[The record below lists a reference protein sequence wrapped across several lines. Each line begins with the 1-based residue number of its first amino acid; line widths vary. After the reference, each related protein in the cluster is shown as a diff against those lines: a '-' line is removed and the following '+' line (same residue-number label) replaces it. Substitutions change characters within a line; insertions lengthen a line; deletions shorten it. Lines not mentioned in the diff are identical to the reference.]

1 MHGTLF
7 FLCVSQ
13 NLQHVENRK
22 LLMSPTSVMKIKGQN
37 QKTLKSSIECSGI
50 GLHSGDKIN
59 MILHPAEADSGIT
72 FRRSDI
78 HGGGAE
84 IKASFD
90 NVRDTRLCTTIGD
103 ENGISISTVE
113 HLMAALAGA
122 GVDNVTVEVSGG
134 EVPIMDGSAAP
145 FMFLIDCAGLVEQ
158 DAVKRVIRVK
168 KPVVVSDG
176 NKSASLMPSD
186 DFSIDFEI
194 DFDSPAVQRQ
204 SMRVDMI
211 DGVFKN
217 ELARARTFGFMHEV
231 EALRAAGFAKGGSL
245 DNAVVVSG
253 SEVLNEDGLRFGD
266 EFVRHKILDAV
277 GDLYLAGGTIAGHFS
292 GVCTG
297 HSLNNKL
304 LRALFADEANYEW
317 IDAAEVSNKAF
328 AKTVSTSPANGASAW
343 NGKTAVAGP
352 ITV

>member
-1 MHGTLF
+1 
-7 FLCVSQ
+7 
-13 NLQHVENRK
+13 
-22 LLMSPTSVMKIKGQN
+22 MSPTTVMKINDLK
-37 QKTLKSSIECSGI
+37 QKTLKSAIGCSGV
-50 GLHSGDKIN
+50 GLHSGDKIS
-59 MILHPAEADSGIT
+59 MTLHPAEANSGIV

-78 HGGGAE
+78 NGGGVE

-103 ENGISISTVE
+103 ENGVLISTIE

-122 GVDNVTVEVSGG
+122 GVDNALVDVVGG

-158 DAVKRVIRVK
+158 DAPKRVVRVI
-168 KPVVVSDG
+168 KPVVVSEDG
-176 NKSASLMPSD
+176 KSASLLPSN

-194 DFDSPAVQRQ
+194 DFDSSAIKRQ
-204 SMRVDMI
+204 SMRVDMV

-217 ELARARTFGFMHEV
+217 ELSRARTFGFMHEV

-253 SEVLNEDGLRFGD
+253 DEILNEDGLRFDD

-304 LRALFADEANYEW
+304 LRKLFSDASNYEW
-317 IDAAEVSNKAF
+317 VNASDIPAETSAKAAN
-328 AKTVSTSPANGASAW
+328 TASW
-343 NGKTAVAGP
+343 DREAVAAIP
-352 ITV
+352 ATA

>member
-1 MHGTLF
+1 
-7 FLCVSQ
+7 
-13 NLQHVENRK
+13 
-22 LLMSPTSVMKIKGQN
+22 MSPTTVMKINQQN
-37 QKTLKSSIECSGI
+37 QKTLKSIIGCSGI
-50 GLHSGDKIN
+50 GLHSGDKIS
-59 MILHPAEADSGIT
+59 MTLHPAEVDSGIV

-78 HGGGAE
+78 SGGGVE

-103 ENGISISTVE
+103 ENGVLISTIE
-113 HLMAALAGA
+113 HLMAALAGS
-122 GVDNVTVEVSGG
+122 GVDNALVDVVGG

-158 DAVKRVIRVK
+158 DAPKRVVRVL
-168 KPVVVSDG
+168 KPVVVSDEG
-176 NKSASLMPSD
+176 KSASLLPSNE
-186 DFSIDFEI
+186 FSIDFEI
-194 DFDSPAVQRQ
+194 DFDSSAIQRQ

-217 ELARARTFGFMHEV
+217 ELSRARTFGFMHEV

-253 SEVLNEDGLRFGD
+253 DEILNEDGLRFDD

-304 LRALFADEANYEW
+304 LRALFADASNYEW
-317 IDAAEVSNKAF
+317 VNASDITASEPAKAAN
-328 AKTVSTSPANGASAW
+328 STSW
-343 NGKTAVAGP
+343 DREAVAAIP
-352 ITV
+352 ATA

>member
-1 MHGTLF
+1 
-7 FLCVSQ
+7 
-13 NLQHVENRK
+13 
-22 LLMSPTSVMKIKGQN
+22 
-37 QKTLKSSIECSGI
+37 KSAIGCSGV
-50 GLHSGDKIN
+50 GLHSGDKIS
-59 MILHPAEADSGIT
+59 MTLHPADADSGIV

-78 HGGGAE
+78 NGGGVE

-103 ENGISISTVE
+103 ENGVSISTIE

-122 GVDNVTVEVSGG
+122 GVDNVLVDVVGG

-158 DAVKRVIRVK
+158 DAPKRVVRVV
-168 KPVVVSDG
+168 KPVVVSDEG
-176 NKSASLMPSD
+176 KSASLFPSNE
-186 DFSIDFEI
+186 FSIDFEI
-194 DFDSPAVQRQ
+194 DFDSSAIQRQ

-217 ELARARTFGFMHEV
+217 ELSRARTFGFMHEV

-253 SEVLNEDGLRFGD
+253 DEILNEDGLRFDD

-304 LRALFADEANYEW
+304 LRALFADASNYEW
-317 IDAAEVSNKAF
+317 INASDLAASTPVKADVK
-328 AKTVSTSPANGASAW
+328 ADNSASW
-343 NGKTAVAGP
+343 DREAVAAIP
-352 ITV
+352 ATA

>member
-1 MHGTLF
+1 
-7 FLCVSQ
+7 
-13 NLQHVENRK
+13 
-22 LLMSPTSVMKIKGQN
+22 MSPTTVMKIDDLK
-37 QKTLKSSIECSGI
+37 QKTLKSTIGCSGV
-50 GLHSGDKIN
+50 GLHSGDKIS
-59 MILHPAEADSGIT
+59 MTLHPADADSGIV

-78 HGGGAE
+78 NGGGVE

-103 ENGISISTVE
+103 ENGVLISTIE

-122 GVDNVTVEVSGG
+122 GVDNALVDVVGG

-158 DAVKRVIRVK
+158 DAPKRVVRVV
-168 KPVVVSDG
+168 KPVVVSDEG
-176 NKSASLMPSD
+176 KSASLFPSNE
-186 DFSIDFEI
+186 FSIDFEI
-194 DFDSPAVQRQ
+194 DFDSSAIQRQ

-217 ELARARTFGFMHEV
+217 ELSRARTFGFMHEV

-253 SEVLNEDGLRFGD
+253 DEILNEDGLRFDD

-304 LRALFADEANYEW
+304 LRALFADASNYEW
-317 IDAAEVSNKAF
+317 INASDLAASTPVKADVK
-328 AKTVSTSPANGASAW
+328 ADNSASW
-343 NGKTAVAGP
+343 DREAVAAIP
-352 ITV
+352 ATA

>member
-1 MHGTLF
+1 
-7 FLCVSQ
+7 
-13 NLQHVENRK
+13 
-22 LLMSPTSVMKIKGQN
+22 MSPTTVMKIDDLK
-37 QKTLKSSIECSGI
+37 QKTLKSAIGCSGV
-50 GLHSGDKIN
+50 GLHSGDKIS
-59 MILHPAEADSGIT
+59 MTLHPANANSGIV

-78 HGGGAE
+78 NGGGVE

-103 ENGISISTVE
+103 ENGVLISTIE

-122 GVDNVTVEVSGG
+122 GVDNVLVDVVGG

-158 DAVKRVIRVK
+158 DAPKRVVRVL
-168 KPVVVSDG
+168 KPVVVSEDG
-176 NKSASLMPSD
+176 KSASLIPSN

-194 DFDSPAVQRQ
+194 DFDSSAIKRQ

-217 ELARARTFGFMHEV
+217 ELSRARTFGFMHEV

-253 SEVLNEDGLRFGD
+253 DEILNEDGLRFDD

-304 LRALFADEANYEW
+304 LRELFSDASNYEW
-317 IDAAEVSNKAF
+317 INASDLPTEAPAKAAN
-328 AKTVSTSPANGASAW
+328 TASW
-343 NGKTAVAGP
+343 DREAVAAIP
-352 ITV
+352 ATA

>member
-1 MHGTLF
+1 
-7 FLCVSQ
+7 
-13 NLQHVENRK
+13 
-22 LLMSPTSVMKIKGQN
+22 MSPTSVMKIKGQN

-50 GLHSGDKIN
+50 GLHSGDKIS
-59 MILHPAEADSGIT
+59 MTLHPADVNNGIT

-103 ENGISISTVE
+103 ENGVGVSTVE

-122 GVDNVTVEVSGG
+122 GVDNAIIDVSGG

-145 FMFLIDCAGLVEQ
+145 FMFLIDCAGLIEQ
-158 DAVKRVIRVK
+158 DAPKRVVRVK
-168 KPVVVSDG
+168 KPVVVSEG
-176 NKSASLMPSD
+176 GKSASLVPSD

-204 SMRVDMI
+204 SMRVDMV
-211 DGVFKN
+211 DGVFKS
-217 ELARARTFGFMHEV
+217 ELSRARTFGFMHEV

-253 SEVLNEDGLRFGD
+253 SEVLNEDGLRFDD

-317 IDAAEVSNKAF
+317 IDAGELANKD
-328 AKTVSTSPANGASAW
+328 TSKATSKADSKKVKSGPADGAGAW
-343 NGKTAVAGP
+343 NTKTAVAGP
-352 ITV
+352 VTA

>member
-1 MHGTLF
+1 
-7 FLCVSQ
+7 
-13 NLQHVENRK
+13 
-22 LLMSPTSVMKIKGQN
+22 MKIDDLK
-37 QKTLKSSIECSGI
+37 QKTLKSTIGCSGV
-50 GLHSGDKIN
+50 GLHSGDKIS
-59 MILHPAEADSGIT
+59 MTLHPADADSGIV

-78 HGGGAE
+78 NGGGVE

-103 ENGISISTVE
+103 ENGVLISTIE

-122 GVDNVTVEVSGG
+122 GVDNALVDVVGG

-158 DAVKRVIRVK
+158 DAPKRVVRVV
-168 KPVVVSDG
+168 KPVVVSDEG
-176 NKSASLMPSD
+176 KSASLFPSNE
-186 DFSIDFEI
+186 FSIDFEI
-194 DFDSPAVQRQ
+194 DFDSSAIQRQ

-217 ELARARTFGFMHEV
+217 ELSRARTFGFMHEV

-253 SEVLNEDGLRFGD
+253 DEILNEDGLRFDD

-304 LRALFADEANYEW
+304 LRALFADASNYEW
-317 IDAAEVSNKAF
+317 INASDLAASTPVKADVK
-328 AKTVSTSPANGASAW
+328 ADNSASW
-343 NGKTAVAGP
+343 DREAVAAIP
-352 ITV
+352 ATA

>member
-1 MHGTLF
+1 
-7 FLCVSQ
+7 
-13 NLQHVENRK
+13 
-22 LLMSPTSVMKIKGQN
+22 MSPTSVMKIQGQN
-37 QKTLKSSIECSGI
+37 QKTLKSAIECSGI
-50 GLHSGDKIN
+50 GLHSGDKIT
-59 MILHPAEADSGIT
+59 MTLYPAEPNSGIS

-78 HGGGAE
+78 HGGGTE
-84 IKASFD
+84 IKANFD

-103 ENGISISTVE
+103 ENGITISTIE

-122 GVDNVTVEVSGG
+122 GVDNALVDVAGG

-158 DAVKRVIRVK
+158 DAPKRVVRVK

-176 NKSASLMPSD
+176 SKSASLMPSA
-186 DFSIDFEI
+186 DFSIEFEI
-194 DFDSPAVQRQ
+194 DFDSPAIKRQ

-217 ELARARTFGFMHEV
+217 ELSRARTFGFMHEV

-253 SEVLNEDGLRFGD
+253 NEVLNEDGLRFDD

-277 GDLYLAGGTIAGHFS
+277 GDLYLAGATIAGHFA

-304 LRALFADEANYEW
+304 LRALFADETNYEW
-317 IDAAEVSNKAF
+317 IDAGQLAQENHSAHVGANRSNG
-328 AKTVSTSPANGASAW
+328 TGAW
-343 NGKTAVAGP
+343 NSKVVAAGP
-352 ITV
+352 ITA